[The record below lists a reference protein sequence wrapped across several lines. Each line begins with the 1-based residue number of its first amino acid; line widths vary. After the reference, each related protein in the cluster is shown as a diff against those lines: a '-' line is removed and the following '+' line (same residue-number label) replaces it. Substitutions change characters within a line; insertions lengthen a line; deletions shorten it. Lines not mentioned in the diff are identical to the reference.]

1 MSDNTICKVCNKDFK
16 FTAQLK
22 RHMNNKFPCVR
33 STSCKYCNKTFS
45 TLGNLERHIQTEICL
60 QEGEPFYKQHN
71 ATLEEKINGEIQIL
85 TEKLKEIQQPS
96 PINNNITNNIN
107 NTNNIQN
114 NNQNIKNKNNNVIV
128 NLLTKEYIKE
138 NFIGDPCLKSLQ
150 DYGVIK
156 HGNIITDPH
165 YDDEN
170 IMFINTIV
178 SQYDRGK
185 LIEYFGDILITHYKK
200 SNQISDQ
207 SLWCSDLSR
216 SKFLVRILPYPDS
229 PCNIWVTD
237 SFGVMVKKEV
247 IMPLLDYVVKCIDSY
262 SIKYP
267 QHMVDE
273 TDKFLILGDIVA
285 SIRNNS
291 LTHSITKYMAPHFT
305 LGQQLKIENKPEEK
319 VNVKG
324 KAKVKA
330 EDEVKEK
337 VKNRP
342 KKNKN

>member
-1 MSDNTICKVCNKDFK
+1 MSVITICTICEKDFK
-16 FTAQLK
+16 CPSQLK
-22 RHMNNKFPCVR
+22 RHKNKKLPCK
-33 STSCKYCNKTFS
+33 SKSKTCQYCNKTFS
-45 TLGNLERHIQTEICL
+45 TLGSLTRHNETKTCL
-60 QEGEPFYKQHN
+60 QEGEPFYKEKKK
-71 ATLEEKINGEIQIL
+71 TLEDQIQQDIQIL
-85 TEKLKEIQQPS
+85 TDKLKEIQQPAAINNT
-96 PINNNITNNIN
+96 INNNN

-114 NNQNIKNKNNNVIV
+114 NNIKNKNVIV